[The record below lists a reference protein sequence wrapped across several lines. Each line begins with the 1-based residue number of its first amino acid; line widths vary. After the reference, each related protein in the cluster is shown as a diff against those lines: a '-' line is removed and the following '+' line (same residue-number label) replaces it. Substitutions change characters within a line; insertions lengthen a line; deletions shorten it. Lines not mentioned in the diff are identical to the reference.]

1 MKANDKV
8 KSFDSEKPTDSV
20 NLWVKISDIVNSDES
35 ENAEDSLK
43 SDDSENSIVSE
54 KSDESEKAD
63 EWLNGIVSVKA

>member
-1 MKANDKV
+1 M
-8 KSFDSEKPTDSV
+8 
-20 NLWVKISDIVNSDES
+20 KISDIVNSDES